1 MTRALA
7 LHAVHPARVR
17 LFQTWLTLCAAVL
30 AATLLHAGAHA
41 TGWTSASLGKAAAP
55 MVKAVNA
62 RLAPR
67 PAAVK
72 TVLVWHGADVD
83 GDGEADF
90 ANPTGAAPRA
100 HDAYGEGRFGASR
113 DGGVRDHEGVDYAAN
128 AGQKVVAPISGFVTK
143 IGQAY
148 ADHPDLRFV
157 EITNPA
163 LGHVARIFYVD
174 PTVEV
179 GQTVRLGDP
188 IGQAHS
194 LQAAYPGGMTDHVH
208 LEIMGPDQRR
218 FDAAQVIVARYRT
231 TRAG

>member
-7 LHAVHPARVR
+7 LPAIHPARAW
-17 LFQTWLTLCAAVL
+17 LFQTWLTLGAAIL

-41 TGWTSASLGKAAAP
+41 TGWTSASLGEAAAP
-55 MVKAVNA
+55 MVEAVNA

-67 PAAVK
+67 PAPVK
-72 TVLVWHGADVD
+72 TMLVWQGADID

-113 DGGVRDHEGVDYAAN
+113 DGGVRDHEGVDYAATP
-128 AGQKVVAPISGFVTK
+128 GQEVTAPISGFVTK

-148 ADHPDLRFV
+148 AGHPDLRFV

-163 LGHVARIFYVD
+163 LRHVARVFYVD

-179 GQTVRLGDP
+179 GQVVRLGDP
-188 IGQAHS
+188 VGHARS

-208 LEIMGPDQRR
+208 LEIMGADQRR
-218 FDAAQVIVARYRT
+218 FDATRVITAHYKT